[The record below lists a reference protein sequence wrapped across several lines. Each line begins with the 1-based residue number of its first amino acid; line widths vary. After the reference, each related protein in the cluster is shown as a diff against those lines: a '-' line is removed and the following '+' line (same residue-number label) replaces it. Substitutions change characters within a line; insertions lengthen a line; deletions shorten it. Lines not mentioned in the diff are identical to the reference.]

1 MSRRRKPSRASS
13 RRRVKVEES
22 KAMRTPL
29 SSKKISDIVKDIKKL
44 KKKKKKDKKKK
55 RSKT

>member
-13 RRRVKVEES
+13 RRRVKVEEG

-29 SSKKISDIVKDIKKL
+29 SSRKISDIVKDIKKL
-44 KKKKKKDKKKK
+44 KKKKKKKRGKK
-55 RSKT
+55 

>member
-22 KAMRTPL
+22 KAMSTPL
-29 SSKKISDIVKDIKKL
+29 SSKKISDIVKKIKKL
-44 KKKKKKDKKKK
+44 KKKQKRRKK
-55 RSKT
+55 